1 MTAKEYLMQYRAISA
16 KVRMLQNEIERLRTE
31 AESASISIDGL
42 PKGGKG
48 GSKMENIVV
57 QLADFETSLQDEL
70 SQVWRTRM
78 QIIDKLSQIKDV
90 RHYEI
95 LRLRYLEGERWEQ
108 IAVDMNITWRHCY
121 RLHGSALAEFEKI
134 LKKDS

>member
-1 MTAKEYLMQYRAISA
+1 MTAKEYLMQYRAVSA
-16 KVRMLQNEIERLRTE
+16 RVRMLQNEIERLRTE

-42 PKGGKG
+42 PKCGKG

-78 QIIDKLSQIKDV
+78 QIIEKLSQVKDV